1 MIVVDTN
8 VVSEITKPQPSPIV
22 LQWFADNDPAELFLN
37 DVTIMELVYGA
48 EKYLLKTKSDRYH
61 RSLDELVKA
70 QFQNR
75 IARWNPDVGASAG
88 FIRARREMKGYLMT
102 VQDAAIAAI
111 CLSHGAT
118 LATRNTK
125 DFEGLDL
132 SLVNP
137 FEGA

>member
-1 MIVVDTN
+1 MIIVDTN
-8 VVSEITKPQPSPIV
+8 VVSEITKPRPSPTV
-22 LQWFADNDPAELFLN
+22 LQWFADKDPVDLFLN
-37 DVTIMELVYGA
+37 DVTIMEMVYGA
-48 EKYLLKTKSDRYH
+48 EKYLLKMKSDRYH
-61 RSLDELVKA
+61 RSLDALVKV

-75 IARWNPDVGASAG
+75 IARWNPDVGTSAG

-102 VQDAAIAAI
+102 VQDAQIAAI

-132 SLVNP
+132 TLVNP